1 LGDVQTLLDELDECD
16 KEAEELENAMLEA
29 LAQTKKAYEFCP
41 GSYTYHAMI
50 AVGRAARA
58 LWQNPPQQPQPGQ
71 NTGQREPLF

>member
-1 LGDVQTLLDELDECD
+1 VLDLGIEAAK

-50 AVGRAARA
+50 AVQHAARA
-58 LWQNPPQQPQPGQ
+58 LWTNPQISLETPAFSRARAKG
-71 NTGQREPLF
+71 